1 MPASAVAS
9 AIAVAVSALTAAPSP
24 SADDGEGEEEE
35 TASRPVGG
43 AMLEGAEAGN
53 GGEERGAKKAHT
65 LARGAATPPGAFK
78 PKELFVRSSSYFKI
92 HVHVAPIDIIAHILS
107 LIHQLISISYSYAWR
122 PSAPMKCALCPLP
135 ELY

>member
-1 MPASAVAS
+1 MTCICKYMPASAVAS

-78 PKELFVRSSSYFKI
+78 PKELFVRSSSYM
-92 HVHVAPIDIIAHILS
+92 
-107 LIHQLISISYSYAWR
+107 Y
-122 PSAPMKCALCPLP
+122 
-135 ELY
+135 